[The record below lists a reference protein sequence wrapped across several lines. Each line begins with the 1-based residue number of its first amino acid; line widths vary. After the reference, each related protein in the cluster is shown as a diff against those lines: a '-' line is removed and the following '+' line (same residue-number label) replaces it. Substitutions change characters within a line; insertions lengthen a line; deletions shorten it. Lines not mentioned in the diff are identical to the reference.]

1 MFGSAEHPF
10 LDEDIVCSN
19 RKLLANTRFDFDILL
34 TTNNQQIINGA
45 FGGLPITYD
54 KHPIKKIKINKKE
67 LYKFDKRAFDT
78 RIGFITNISTSLYS
92 MLNNF
97 SKESKEYKKIIERLK
112 ILRKCQGNEIDK
124 TKGANPKPFPI
135 WWTRKTPDIIFKTIE
150 DEELNKKIMVTKR
163 PYFMRYLYS
172 DYNKKYQKHVENF
185 NVYCISKY
193 GYDIDELK
201 NCKYQTEETI
211 KSLKDFEMLSPL
223 IDNDSTMNLLC
234 HYMEEQIQE
243 IKAYR
248 KNKFAHYE
256 LMMSDTNKEKINE
269 YIEQLVPYYNRF
281 LQIRAKDVIEQDEI
295 DYAIYGI
302 DINSLKLS
310 MIKNISSNE
319 EDLCN
324 ACVLLTYSIHPN
336 YKKDFVWD
344 LFGDII
350 IKNIINNTD
359 GIAHMPIKDENGK
372 IEYLYSKYSFIDLN
386 LKESLEE

>member
-1 MFGSAEHPF
+1 
-10 LDEDIVCSN
+10 
-19 RKLLANTRFDFDILL
+19 
-34 TTNNQQIINGA
+34 
-45 FGGLPITYD
+45 
-54 KHPIKKIKINKKE
+54 
-67 LYKFDKRAFDT
+67 
-78 RIGFITNISTSLYS
+78 
-92 MLNNF
+92 
-97 SKESKEYKKIIERLK
+97 
-112 ILRKCQGNEIDK
+112 
-124 TKGANPKPFPI
+124 
-135 WWTRKTPDIIFKTIE
+135 
-150 DEELNKKIMVTKR
+150 MVTKR

-172 DYNKKYQKHVENF
+172 DYNKKYQKNVENF

-256 LMMSDTNKEKINE
+256 LMMSDTDKEKASE
-269 YIEQLVPYYNRF
+269 YIDQLIPYYNRF

-319 EDLCN
+319 DDLCN
-324 ACVLLTYSIHPN
+324 ACILLVYSIHPN